1 MVEWYV
7 ILVLIVGSFLV
18 LLAAGLPVF
27 LAFTIVDVVGIY
39 FLWGGGHG
47 LEQFI
52 RSIFSS
58 ISSFVLL
65 PVPLFVL
72 MGELLFH
79 SGVFIRALD
88 SLDKWMGRIP
98 GRLCLLSVG
107 GGTLFSTLSGS
118 SMGTSA
124 MLGSLLLPEMEKRGY
139 DKTIA
144 IGSCMS
150 GALAMIIPPSA
161 LAVVLGSLMQVSIGK
176 MLLAGVVPGL
186 LLAFMYVAYI
196 VLRCKLQPNLAPDYV
211 PIAVSWSEKFKS
223 LATHVLPFGVI
234 IFVVTG
240 LIFAGLA
247 TPTESAA
254 MGVMTTAAVVAVYGK
269 LKWGV
274 MRRSLDSTLRITV
287 MMLMILT
294 GSTAFSQILAF
305 TGASRGL
312 VELVVSFPFPHL
324 AIIAVMQMLMIILG
338 TFMEPVSIMMV
349 TFPIFTPIVKTLGF
363 DPIWFGLLT
372 LINMEI
378 GMKTPPLGL
387 CLFVMKGVVPEK
399 TTMLD
404 IYRSVVPFVL
414 IDMTA
419 MVLILF
425 FPTIATVL
433 PHFMKH

>member
-1 MVEWYV
+1 MEWWM
-7 ILVLIVGSFLV
+7 LLIVIVGIFLL
-18 LLAAGLPVF
+18 LLAAGIPVF

-39 FLWGGGHG
+39 FLWGGAAG
-47 LEQFI
+47 LGQFI
-52 RSIFSS
+52 HSVFSS

-79 SGVFIRALD
+79 SGVFVQALD
-88 SLDKWMGRIP
+88 TLDKWMGRIP
-98 GRLCLLSVG
+98 GRLCILSVG

-139 DKTIA
+139 HRTIA

-161 LAVVLGSLMQVSIGK
+161 LAVILGSLMEISIGK
-176 MLLAGVVPGL
+176 LLISGVLPGL
-186 LLAFMYVAYI
+186 LMACLYVGYI
-196 VLRCKLQPNLAPDYV
+196 VIRCKLQPSIAPDYD
-211 PIAVSWSEKFKS
+211 PRRIPWKEKLGA
-223 LATHVLPFGVI
+223 LAKHVLPFGSIV
-234 IFVVTG
+234 FVVTG

-247 TPTESAA
+247 TPTESAG
-254 MGVMTTAAVVAVYGK
+254 MGGVTTAVLVTLYGRMNWQIIRK
-269 LKWGV
+269 
-274 MRRSLDSTLRITV
+274 SIDSTLRITV
-287 MMLMILT
+287 MMFMILT

-305 TGASRGL
+305 TGASKGL

-324 AIIAVMQMLMIILG
+324 AIIAVMQCLMIFLG

-349 TFPIFTPIVKTLGF
+349 TFPIFMPIVKTLGF

-378 GMKTPPLGL
+378 GMKTPPFGL

-404 IYRSVVPFVL
+404 IYKSVIPFVL
-414 IDMTA
+414 IDLAA
-419 MVLILF
+419 MLVIMVFPRVATIL
-425 FPTIATVL
+425 PS
-433 PHFMKH
+433 FMRY